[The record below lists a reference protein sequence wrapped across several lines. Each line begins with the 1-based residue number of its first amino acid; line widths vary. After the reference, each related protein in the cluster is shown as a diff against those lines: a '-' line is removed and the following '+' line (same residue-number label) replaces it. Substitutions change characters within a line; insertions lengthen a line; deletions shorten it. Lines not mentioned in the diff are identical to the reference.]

1 MDGQQ
6 IALRAKEQ
14 MSGITGKKADTI
26 SGLTK
31 DEQGWHVTVDLVE
44 MRRIPESSDMLATYE
59 VLLDTDGQMLTYKR
73 TRRYLRSETMSQ
85 DD

>member
-31 DEQGWHVTVDLVE
+31 DEQGWHVSVDLVE